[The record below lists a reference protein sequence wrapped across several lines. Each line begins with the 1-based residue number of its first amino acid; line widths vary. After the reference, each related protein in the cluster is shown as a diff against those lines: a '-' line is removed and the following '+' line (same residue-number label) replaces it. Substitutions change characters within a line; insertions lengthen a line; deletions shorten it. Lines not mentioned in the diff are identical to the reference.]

1 MDSSI
6 ELVNAVGGGDVHSEL
21 DLDVL
26 LDLLDV
32 PVKRYDP
39 EYHPSL
45 YLKLEEG
52 GATILVFRT
61 GKYNIA
67 GAESIQDLVKTNKQF
82 LSQLSELGIDT
93 SSSADSF
100 EVRNL
105 VFNSEFDAE
114 FDLSALVIGLGLE
127 CAEYEPEQF
136 PGVQYKPPIGKGVF
150 LIFRTGKVILT
161 GATKKDVAEEMFDN
175 LQENLDNMG
184 AI

>member
-26 LDLLDV
+26 LDLIDA

-45 YLKLEEG
+45 YLKLQEG
-52 GATILVFRT
+52 GTTILVFRT

-67 GAESIQDLVKTNKQF
+67 GAESIQDLVITNKRF
-82 LSQLSELGIDT
+82 LCQLSELGIDI
-93 SSSADSF
+93 SDSEDSF

-114 FDLSALVIGLGLE
+114 FDLSTLVVGLGLE
-127 CAEYEPEQF
+127 YAEYEPEQF
-136 PGVQYKPPIGKGVF
+136 PGVQYKPPTGKGVF

-161 GATKKDVAEEMFDN
+161 GATKKDVAEDMFRKLRDD
-175 LQENLDNMG
+175 LRDMG